1 MNPRLAVDDLMDGPP
16 VNAILACELALA
28 GGSRRM
34 GGTNSK
40 NLRFGQSGAGMFFAA
55 SSWPHY
61 APALVYHVG
70 YVVFGRAE
78 E

>member
-28 GGSRRM
+28 GGP
-34 GGTNSK
+34 GCV
-40 NLRFGQSGAGMFFAA
+40 SGADVNDLGLGQFGLGVKRPTRSTAP
-55 SSWPHY
+55 S
-61 APALVYHVG
+61 PALMYHVG

>member
-16 VNAILACELALA
+16 INAILACELALA
-28 GGSRRM
+28 GGP
-34 GGTNSK
+34 GCV
-40 NLRFGQSGAGMFFAA
+40 SGADVNDLGLGQFGLGVKRPTRSTAP
-55 SSWPHY
+55 S
-61 APALVYHVG
+61 PALMYHVG

>member
-28 GGSRRM
+28 RSKRCENKADVNDM
-34 GGTNSK
+34 GLGQ
-40 NLRFGQSGAGMFFAA
+40 FGLWVKRPTRSTAP
-55 SSWPHY
+55 S
-61 APALVYHVG
+61 PALMYHVG

>member
-28 GGSRRM
+28 GGP
-34 GGTNSK
+34 GCV
-40 NLRFGQSGAGMFFAA
+40 SGADVNDLGLGQFGLGVKRPTRSTAP
-55 SSWPHY
+55 S
-61 APALVYHVG
+61 PALMYHVG
-70 YVVFGRAE
+70 SVVFCRAE

>member
-1 MNPRLAVDDLMDGPP
+1 MFTVDDKPDGSP

>member
-28 GGSRRM
+28 GGP
-34 GGTNSK
+34 GCV
-40 NLRFGQSGAGMFFAA
+40 SGADVNDLGLGQFGLGVKRPTRSTAP
-55 SSWPHY
+55 S
-61 APALVYHVG
+61 PALVYHVG